1 MYKITL
7 IILSLAFIGMSV
19 ITFYLIKGNKSEY
32 MDANKFQYVSS
43 SGNTAE
49 AIEQAFIIQTLNSNT
64 KLNDKMIRDLSGNEI
79 LLSNAIAG
87 NSFLFIRFSELNCNE
102 CITYILNKTRRLS
115 VQKGY
120 SDKIVLLATYKE
132 VRNLKILIKDMQLT
146 FPVYLIDGLNIPCEE
161 INYPYCFVSD
171 SSLHANQV
179 FIPDR
184 SESKMTNLYFDL
196 IEMKYFT
203 TKTQNAIN

>member
-1 MYKITL
+1 
-7 IILSLAFIGMSV
+7 MSV
-19 ITFYLIKGNKSEY
+19 ITFYLIKENKSEY

-115 VQKGY
+115 V
-120 SDKIVLLATYKE
+120 
-132 VRNLKILIKDMQLT
+132 
-146 FPVYLIDGLNIPCEE
+146 
-161 INYPYCFVSD
+161 
-171 SSLHANQV
+171 
-179 FIPDR
+179 
-184 SESKMTNLYFDL
+184 
-196 IEMKYFT
+196 
-203 TKTQNAIN
+203 